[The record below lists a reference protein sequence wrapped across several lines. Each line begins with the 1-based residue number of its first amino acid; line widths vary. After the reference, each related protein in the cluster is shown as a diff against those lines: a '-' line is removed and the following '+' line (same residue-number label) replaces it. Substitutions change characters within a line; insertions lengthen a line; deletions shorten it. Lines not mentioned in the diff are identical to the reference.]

1 MKNLLIVFAV
11 VVFASSALKAENG
24 NSHAVKDA
32 DFVADYF
39 PSESKDKYG
48 VIVLT
53 GSAGGKAT
61 DTAKRIADMG
71 YPVLSLAYFNNR
83 FDDGVIPDALEMIP
97 LEYFEAPKKWLM
109 NREETRND
117 GVIVL
122 GLSKGAELALV
133 LATHDAQYKGVIAVG
148 PSAVVWAGIPRD
160 RSTLTS
166 ASSSWSVKGKPLAFV
181 PYIPREGLMMAG
193 LNKFIDWHTASLIN
207 AKAVEKALIKVEK
220 IQSPILLLSGG
231 QDLSWPANRM
241 AAAVCKRANSI
252 KNEALCTHVN
262 YENSGHMLGSNR
274 EFNVGSDAGVAAH
287 KEIAN
292 FLSSLNQ

>member
-1 MKNLLIVFAV
+1 MKIWYVLIYLLASVTPIVQAQDAKPHLVTGVNFDANY
-11 VVFASSALKAENG
+11 FASESNG
-24 NSHAVKDA
+24 
-32 DFVADYF
+32 
-39 PSESKDKYG
+39 KYG

-53 GSAGGKAT
+53 GSGGGKAT

-71 YPVLSLAYFNNR
+71 YPVLSLAYFNDR

-97 LEYFEAPKKWLM
+97 LEYFEAPQKWLM

-262 YENSGHMLGSNR
+262 YENAGHMIGSNR
-274 EFNVGSDAGVAAH
+274 QFNVDSDAGVAAH
-287 KEIAN
+287 KEIAK